1 MCKKTI
7 VAVLVLLPLLFA
19 CGNPPRKAGAVRE
32 ERRTPEL
39 LAAVPSDALAV
50 ICYEHCADGM
60 RLYDTTSVLAQL
72 NLTAFKNARMALSL
86 CYNGSL
92 VPVLALD
99 CGRAEADS
107 VSAVSALRAQ
117 AANLKL
123 HTEYYPSDKESG
135 RRSFLVITPS
145 EAQLTA
151 VKRHLGE
158 YTSILDAPGFRQ
170 ALSAA
175 ASNDF
180 VIFRNSGAERLA
192 PKGWLQEFFP
202 RRDLTAFLSAL
213 ADWTV
218 LTPAVG
224 GFSIQP
230 VCDASDTYYANILGS
245 LPPADSR
252 LEAILPCE
260 VRFAMSLTVS
270 NPQLREA
277 VERWQ
282 DASVRLTRYQKALDE
297 RKKAAGKDPLLWEK
311 ELDIREV
318 ALVRFDG
325 GTVALVRPAKAATEH
340 EPAANTRPGFLPVLY
355 GSAFALADDSTTATY
370 GGWHVFGSDSD
381 VRAFLE
387 AERPAKEEPR
397 IELPGKGCR
406 FLLYEP
412 EKTLAWGRKGIDL
425 IWNSN
430 Q

>member
-1 MCKKTI
+1 MCRKTFI
-7 VAVLVLLPLLFA
+7 AILLLLPLLFA
-19 CGNPPRKAGAVRE
+19 CGNPTPKAGAVRE

-50 ICYEHCADGM
+50 ICYDHCAEGM
-60 RLYDTTSVLAQL
+60 RLYDSTGVLARL
-72 NLTAFKNARMALSL
+72 DLAAFKNARMALSF
-86 CYNGSL
+86 CFNGSL

-107 VSAVSALRAQ
+107 ASAVNTLRAQ
-117 AANLKL
+117 AASLKL
-123 HTEYYPSDKESG
+123 HTEYFPPDLESG

-151 VKRHLGE
+151 VRRHLGE

-170 ALSAA
+170 ALAA
-175 ASNDF
+175 VASTDF

-192 PKGWLQEFFP
+192 PKGWMQDYFP
-202 RRDLTAFLSAL
+202 RRDLTGFLSKFAE
-213 ADWTV
+213 WTA
-218 LTPAVG
+218 LTPTSG
-224 GFSIQP
+224 GFAVQP
-230 VCDASDTYYANILGS
+230 VCTDDDAFYANILGS

-252 LEAILPCE
+252 LDAILPRDT
-260 VRFAMSLTVS
+260 RFAMTLPVR

-282 DASVRLTRYQKALDE
+282 DASVRLTRYRKALGE
-297 RKKAAGKDPLLWEK
+297 LKKAAGKDPLLWEK

-325 GTVALVRPAKAATEH
+325 GTVALVRPAKAATEQ
-340 EPAANTRPGFLPVLY
+340 EPAGNTRRGFIPALY
-355 GSAFALADDSTTATY
+355 GSAFALADDGTTATF
-370 GGWHVFGSDSD
+370 GGWHVFGSDGD

-387 AERPAKEEPR
+387 AERPGKDEPR
-397 IELPGKGCR
+397 IVLPGKGCR

-412 EKTLAWGRKGIDL
+412 DKTLAWGRKGIDL
-425 IWNSN
+425 IWNST

>member
-1 MCKKTI
+1 MCKKAI
-7 VAVLVLLPLLFA
+7 VAALVLLPLLFS

-50 ICYEHCADGM
+50 LCFDHCADGI

-107 VSAVSALRAQ
+107 ASAVSALRAQ
-117 AANLKL
+117 ASTLKL
-123 HTEYYPSDKESG
+123 HSEFFPADKEAG
-135 RRSFLVITPS
+135 RRGFVVITPS

-151 VKRHLGE
+151 VRRHLGE

-170 ALSAA
+170 ALAAA
-175 ASNDF
+175 ASDDF
-180 VIFRNSGAERLA
+180 IIFRNSGAERLA
-192 PKGWLQEFFP
+192 PKGWMKDDFP
-202 RRDLTAFLSAL
+202 RRDLTAFLSTL
-213 ADWTV
+213 AAWTV
-218 LTPAVG
+218 LTPNSG
-224 GFSIQP
+224 GFSIRP
-230 VCDASDTYYANILGS
+230 VCDAGDSYYANILGS

-252 LEAILPCE
+252 LDAILPRE
-260 VRFAMSLTVS
+260 VRFAMTLPVS
-270 NPQLREA
+270 NPSSREA
-277 VERWQ
+277 IERWQ
-282 DASVRLTRYQKALDE
+282 DASVRLTRYRKALDE
-297 RKKAAGKDPLLWEK
+297 LKKTSGKDPLLWEK

-325 GTVALVRPAKAATEH
+325 GTVALVRPARAATEH
-340 EPAANTRPGFLPVLY
+340 EPAPNTRRGFLPALY

-387 AERPAKEEPR
+387 AERPGKDEPR
-397 IELPGKGCR
+397 ISLPGKGCR

-412 EKTLAWGRKGIDL
+412 DKTLAWGKKGIDL

>member
-1 MCKKTI
+1 MCKKTPI
-7 VAVLVLLPLLFA
+7 AVLLLLTLLSS

-32 ERRTPEL
+32 ERHTPEL

-50 ICYEHCADGM
+50 ICYDHCADGM
-60 RLYDTTSVLAQL
+60 RLYDSTSVLAKL

-99 CGRAEADS
+99 CGRTESTDS
-107 VSAVSALRAQ
+107 VSAVSTLRTQ
-117 AANLKL
+117 AASLKL
-123 HTEYYPSDKESG
+123 HTEYFAPDKESG
-135 RRSFLVITPS
+135 RRGFLVITPS

-151 VKRHLGE
+151 VRRHIGE

-170 ALSAA
+170 ALAAA
-175 ASNDF
+175 ASDDF
-180 VIFRNSGAERLA
+180 IIFRNSGAERLA
-192 PKGWLQEFFP
+192 PKGWLQDFP
-202 RRDLTAFLSAL
+202 RRDLTAFLAAL

-218 LTPAVG
+218 LTPASG
-224 GFSIQP
+224 GFAIQP

-252 LEAILPCE
+252 LDAILPRDT
-260 VRFAMSLTVS
+260 RFAMALPVS
-270 NPQLREA
+270 NPQMREA
-277 VERWQ
+277 VERYQ
-282 DASVRLTRYQKALDE
+282 DASVRLTRYQKKLAELKNE
-297 RKKAAGKDPLLWEK
+297 AGKDPLLWEK
-311 ELDIREV
+311 ELDIREI

-325 GTVALVRPAKAATEH
+325 GTVTLVRPAKAATEH
-340 EPAANTRPGFLPVLY
+340 EPAENTRRGFIPALY
-355 GSAFALADDSTTATY
+355 GSAFALADDSVTAQW
-370 GGWHVFGSDSD
+370 GGWHVFGSEAD

-387 AERPAKEEPR
+387 AERPDKEEPR
-397 IELPGKGCR
+397 ITLPGKGCR

-412 EKTLAWGRKGIDL
+412 DKTLAWGRKGISL

>member
-7 VAVLVLLPLLFA
+7 IAVLVLLPLLFA
-19 CGNPPRKAGAVRE
+19 CGNPTPKAGAVRE

-50 ICYEHCADGM
+50 LCYDHCADGM
-60 RLYDTTSVLAQL
+60 RLYDSTSVLSQL
-72 NLTAFKNARMALSL
+72 NLSAFKNARMALSL
-86 CYNGSL
+86 SYNGSL

-99 CGRAEADS
+99 CGRTESTDS
-107 VSAVSALRAQ
+107 VSAVTTLRAQ

-123 HTEYYPSDKESG
+123 HTEYFAPDKEAG
-135 RRSFLVITPS
+135 RRGFLVITPS

-151 VKRHLGE
+151 VKRHIGE

-170 ALSAA
+170 ALAA
-175 ASNDF
+175 TSGDF

-192 PKGWLQEFFP
+192 PKGWLKDFP
-202 RRDLTAFLSAL
+202 RRDLTAFLAAL

-218 LTPAVG
+218 LTPTSG
-224 GFSIQP
+224 GFSILP

-252 LEAILPCE
+252 LDAILPRDT
-260 VRFAMSLTVS
+260 RFAMALPVS
-270 NPQLREA
+270 NPQMRQA
-277 VERWQ
+277 VERYQ
-282 DASVRLTRYQKALDE
+282 DASVRLTRYQKKLE
-297 RKKAAGKDPLLWEK
+297 ELKKAAGKDPLLWEK

-325 GTVALVRPAKAATEH
+325 GTVVLVRPAKAATEH
-340 EPAANTRPGFLPVLY
+340 EPAANTRRGFIPALY
-355 GSAFALADDSTTATY
+355 GSAFALADDSTTAQF
-370 GGWHVFGSDSD
+370 GGWHVFGSEAD
-381 VRAFLE
+381 VLAFLE
-387 AERPAKEEPR
+387 AERPDKEEPR

-412 EKTLAWGRKGIDL
+412 DKTLAWGRKGISL

>member
-1 MCKKTI
+1 MCKKST
-7 VAVLVLLPLLFA
+7 VAVLLLLTLLAA

-50 ICYEHCADGM
+50 LCYDHCADGM
-60 RLYDTTSVLAQL
+60 RLYDSTSVLAQL
-72 NLTAFKNARMALSL
+72 NLSAFKNARMALSL

-99 CGRAEADS
+99 CGRTESTDS
-107 VSAVSALRAQ
+107 VSAVTTLRAQ
-117 AANLKL
+117 AATLKL
-123 HTEYYPSDKESG
+123 HTEYFPPDKESG
-135 RRSFLVITPS
+135 RRGFLVITPS

-151 VKRHLGE
+151 VRRHIGE

-170 ALSAA
+170 ALAA
-175 ASNDF
+175 ASGDF
-180 VIFRNSGAERLA
+180 LIFRNSGAERLA
-192 PKGWLQEFFP
+192 PKGWLQDFP
-202 RRDLTAFLSAL
+202 RRDLTAFLSAA

-218 LTPAVG
+218 LTPTAG
-224 GFSIQP
+224 GFTIQP
-230 VCDASDTYYANILGS
+230 VCDASDIYYANILGS

-252 LEAILPCE
+252 LDAILPRDT
-260 VRFAMSLTVS
+260 RFAMALPVS

-282 DASVRLTRYQKALDE
+282 DASVRLTRYEKKLGE
-297 RKKAAGKDPLLWEK
+297 LKKAAGKDPLLWEK

-318 ALVRFDG
+318 ALVRFDS
-325 GTVALVRPAKAATEH
+325 GTVLLVRPARAATEH
-340 EPAANTRPGFLPVLY
+340 EPAENTRRGFIPALY
-355 GSAFALADDSTTATY
+355 GSAFTLADDSTTAQF
-370 GGWHVFGSDSD
+370 GGWHVFGSEAD

-387 AERPAKEEPR
+387 AERPGKEEPR

-412 EKTLAWGRKGIDL
+412 DKTLAWGRKGISL
-425 IWNSN
+425 TWNSN

>member
-7 VAVLVLLPLLFA
+7 IAVLVLLPLLFA
-19 CGNPPRKAGAVRE
+19 CGNPTPKAGAVRE

-50 ICYEHCADGM
+50 LCYDHCADGM
-60 RLYDTTSVLAQL
+60 RLYDSTSVLAQL
-72 NLTAFKNARMALSL
+72 NLSAFKNARMALSL
-86 CYNGSL
+86 SYNGSL

-99 CGRAEADS
+99 CGRTESTDS
-107 VSAVSALRAQ
+107 VSAVTTLRAQ

-123 HTEYYPSDKESG
+123 HTEYFAPDKEAG
-135 RRSFLVITPS
+135 RRGFLVITPS

-151 VKRHLGE
+151 VKRHIGE

-170 ALSAA
+170 ALAA
-175 ASNDF
+175 TSGDF

-192 PKGWLQEFFP
+192 PKGWLKDFP
-202 RRDLTAFLSAL
+202 RRDLTAFLAAL

-218 LTPAVG
+218 LTPTSG

-252 LEAILPCE
+252 LDAILPRDT
-260 VRFAMSLTVS
+260 RFAMALPVS
-270 NPQLREA
+270 NPQMRQA
-277 VERWQ
+277 VERYQ
-282 DASVRLTRYQKALDE
+282 DASVRLTRYQKKLE
-297 RKKAAGKDPLLWEK
+297 ELKKAAGKDPLLWEK

-325 GTVALVRPAKAATEH
+325 GTVVLVRPAKAATEH
-340 EPAANTRPGFLPVLY
+340 EPAANTRRGFIPALY
-355 GSAFALADDSTTATY
+355 GSAFALTDDSTTAQF
-370 GGWHVFGSDSD
+370 GGWHVFGSEAD
-381 VRAFLE
+381 VLAFLK
-387 AERPAKEEPR
+387 AERPDKEEPR

-412 EKTLAWGRKGIDL
+412 DKTLAWGRKGISL

>member
-1 MCKKTI
+1 MCKKLI
-7 VAVLVLLPLLFA
+7 VAALVLLPLLFA

-50 ICYEHCADGM
+50 ICYDHCADGM
-60 RLYDTTSVLAQL
+60 RLYDSTSVLAQL

-99 CGRAEADS
+99 CGRAESTDS

-123 HTEYYPSDKESG
+123 HTEYFAPDKETG

-151 VKRHLGE
+151 VRRHLGE

-170 ALSAA
+170 ALAA
-175 ASNDF
+175 AGSDDF
-180 VIFRNSGAERLA
+180 IIFRNSGAERLA
-192 PKGWLQEFFP
+192 PKGWLQDFP
-202 RRDLTAFLSAL
+202 RRDLTAFLAAL

-218 LTPAVG
+218 LTPASG
-224 GFSIQP
+224 GYSIQP
-230 VCDASDTYYANILGS
+230 VCGAADTYYANILGS

-252 LEAILPCE
+252 LDAILPRDT
-260 VRFAMSLTVS
+260 RFAMALPVS
-270 NPQLREA
+270 NPQMREA
-277 VERWQ
+277 LERYQ
-282 DASVRLTRYQKALDE
+282 DASVRLTRYQKKLE
-297 RKKAAGKDPLLWEK
+297 ELKKAAGKDPLLWEK

-325 GTVALVRPAKAATEH
+325 GTVALVRPARAATEH
-340 EPAANTRPGFLPVLY
+340 EPAGNMRRGFLPALY
-355 GSAFALADDSTTATY
+355 GSAFSLADDSTTAQY
-370 GGWHVFGSDSD
+370 GGWHVFGSEAD

-387 AERPAKEEPR
+387 ADRPDKDEPR
-397 IELPGKGCR
+397 ITLPGKGCR

>member
-1 MCKKTI
+1 MYKKTI

-50 ICYEHCADGM
+50 LCFDRCADGM
-60 RLYDTTSVLAQL
+60 RLYDSTSVLAQL

-99 CGRAEADS
+99 CGREEADS

-123 HTEYYPSDKESG
+123 HTAFFPADKEAG
-135 RRSFLVITPS
+135 RRSFIVITPS

-151 VKRHLGE
+151 VRRHLGE

-170 ALSAA
+170 ALAA
-175 ASNDF
+175 TSGDF
-180 VIFRNSGAERLA
+180 IIFRNSGAERLA
-192 PKGWLQEFFP
+192 PKGWLKDCFP

-218 LTPAVG
+218 LTPTSAGFAV
-224 GFSIQP
+224 QP
-230 VCDASDTYYANILGS
+230 VCGASDAYYASILGS

-252 LEAILPCE
+252 LEAILPRE
-260 VRFAMSLTVS
+260 VSFAMALPVS

-282 DASVRLTRYQKALDE
+282 DASVRLTRYTKALE
-297 RKKAAGKDPLLWEK
+297 ALRKESGKDPLLWEK

-325 GTVALVRPAKAATEH
+325 GAVTLVRPARAATEH
-340 EPAANTRPGFLPVLY
+340 EPAANTRRGFIPALY
-355 GSAFALADDSTTATY
+355 GSAFALADDSTAATF

-387 AERPAKEEPR
+387 AERPDKDEPR
-397 IELPGKGCR
+397 ITLPGKGCR

-412 EKTLAWGRKGIDL
+412 DKTLAWGRKGIDL
-425 IWNSN
+425 IWTSN